1 MQLTTEE
8 YYMHRCIELAKSGAG
23 NVAPNPMVGAVL
35 VHEGRII
42 GEGYHMQY
50 GKAHAEVNCIN
61 SVKTEEERLIEQST
75 IYVSLE
81 PCAHWGKT
89 PPCANLIIDKKIPRV
104 VVGCRDPFEAV
115 NGKGI
120 EKITAAGIDITVNV
134 LEEACKKLNKRFFTF
149 HTRQRPYI
157 ILKWA
162 QTADGKMAAAGNDRL
177 KISNDI
183 TNRLVHKWRNEEAAI
198 LVGTNTA
205 LLDNPKL
212 NNRLWSG
219 TSPIRLV
226 LDKALRLP
234 PSLHLFDQQ
243 IKTVVLNMLEQ
254 KEEENLIYFKMD
266 AAPSIAESICKACYA
281 LNIQSVL
288 IEGGAQLLQ
297 TFIQHSLWDEARI
310 ITNQQLYVGRGLYAP
325 ALFHHHLEASEQLDA
340 DRIDYFSNTH
350 D

>member
-1 MQLTTEE
+1 MQ
-8 YYMHRCIELAKSGAG
+8 RCIELAKSGAG

-61 SVKTEEERLIEQST
+61 SVKAADEHLIAQST

-104 VVGCRDPFEAV
+104 VVGCRDPFKAV

-120 EKITAAGIDITVNV
+120 EKITAAGIDINVNV
-134 LEEACKKLNKRFFTF
+134 LEEECKKLNKRFFTF
-149 HTRQRPYI
+149 HTQQRPFI

-162 QTADGKMAAAGNDRL
+162 QTADGKMAAAGEDRL
-177 KISNDI
+177 RISNDI

-198 LVGTNTA
+198 LVGTTTA
-205 LLDNPKL
+205 LLDNPQL

-234 PSLHLFDQQ
+234 PSLHLFDRQL
-243 IKTVVLNMLEQ
+243 KTIVLNMLEQ
-254 KEEENLIYFKMD
+254 KEEDNLVYYKMD
-266 AAPSIAESICKACYA
+266 TAQNIADAICKACYH

-297 TFIQHSLWDEARI
+297 TFIQRGLWDEARI

-325 ALFHHHLEASEQLDA
+325 ALFNHHLDATEQLKG
-340 DRIDYFSNTH
+340 DRIDYFSNTNH
-350 D
+350 

>member
-1 MQLTTEE
+1 MQ
-8 YYMHRCIELAKSGAG
+8 RCIELAKSGAG

-61 SVKTEEERLIEQST
+61 SVKAADEHLIAQST

-89 PPCANLIIDKKIPRV
+89 PPCANLIIDKKIPHV
-104 VVGCRDPFEAV
+104 VVGCRDPFKAV

-120 EKITAAGIDITVNV
+120 EKITAAGIDINVNV
-134 LEEACKKLNKRFFTF
+134 LEEECKKLNKRFFTF
-149 HTRQRPYI
+149 HTQQRPFI

-162 QTADGKMAAAGNDRL
+162 QTADGKMAAAGEDRL
-177 KISNDI
+177 RISNDI

-198 LVGTNTA
+198 LVGTTTA
-205 LLDNPKL
+205 LLDNPQL

-219 TSPIRLV
+219 TSPVRLV

-234 PSLHLFDQQ
+234 PSLHLFDRQL
-243 IKTVVLNMLEQ
+243 KTIVLNMLEQ
-254 KEEENLIYFKMD
+254 KEEDNLVYYKMD
-266 AAPSIAESICKACYA
+266 TAQNIADAICKACYH

-297 TFIQHSLWDEARI
+297 TFIQRGLWDEARI

-325 ALFHHHLEASEQLDA
+325 ALFSHHLDATEQLEE
-340 DRIDYFSNTH
+340 DRIDYFSNTNH
-350 D
+350 